1 MGPGVHGAVSEPS
14 KASVG
19 PKLYYVGFCVDLPGT
34 PILSEVDLGAGRH
47 FGCLVIASL
56 GVFQGRL
63 PPEIGQL
70 STLRPLEFNDCFSP
84 QALPVQLGWISGLD
98 DVRIHA
104 CISPQT
110 LPEDFGKLHS
120 LQV

>member
-1 MGPGVHGAVSEPS
+1 MGPSQSHPRPAWGRNCIV
-14 KASVG
+14 
-19 PKLYYVGFCVDLPGT
+19 LFFCVDLPGT

-47 FGCLVIASL
+47 FGCLVVASW